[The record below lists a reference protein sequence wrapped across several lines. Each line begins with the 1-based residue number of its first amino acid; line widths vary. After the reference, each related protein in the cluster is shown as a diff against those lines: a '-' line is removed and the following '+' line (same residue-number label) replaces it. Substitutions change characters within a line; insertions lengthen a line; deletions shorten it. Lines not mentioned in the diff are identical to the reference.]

1 MLKRTVKLRLLG
13 ASLLPLATAG
23 WAQDATSPQP
33 PAPLAPQPS
42 SAQDVTAAP
51 VQSPSGQAPPQT
63 QAPDRTP
70 SGQDAALVADNAK
83 DIVVTGSRISRQ
95 GFETPTPTTA
105 ISTKQLEAKAALTVT
120 DIIAE
125 IPSMRPNQNSNNSS
139 NAGQSLFDLRGIGS
153 NRTLVLLDGLRL
165 VDTSPIPG
173 GVNANILPAA
183 LINRVEVVTGGA
195 SSAYGSDAITGV
207 VNIGL
212 ISSMNGGKIDVQAT
226 IAQAGDNRQKSV
238 SAAWGHNFGD
248 RLHFVAAG
256 SYFRQPNIIRVRDR
270 DWGRLGYARY
280 QNTAANIAAGQ
291 AAQIIG
297 PGGALAQ
304 MTFGGVITSGPLAGN
319 RANGVAGTQ
328 FLGNGVTAPFNYGAY
343 CGGNVYCQ
351 GGDGIRSWEIGG
363 GVLRPKSDRYT
374 GYGRLSYDIGATSS
388 VYASVLYSYDKEIQ
402 TNVPNY
408 NNGDLVIQ
416 RDNYYLPAQ
425 VRAATTTSFTIGR
438 INNEDGFTRNTSKSQ
453 YLRFL
458 GGAEGHLS
466 FLDGW
471 KWDAHFAYTRA
482 TYDAS
487 AQNNRVQSRFLAAVD
502 AIANPA
508 VGGVAGVAVGAPI
521 CRSTIAN
528 PTNGCVPINLFG
540 PNTISAAGKAY
551 YIGTSMTRTVLDQY
565 NAGANLRGDLFNT
578 WAGPVSFAAGGE
590 YRRDGIR
597 QTSDP
602 ISAITGWRQAS
613 GTPFHGSNQ
622 VKEGYAETVIP
633 LTIPNF
639 ALMKKFEIDTAV
651 RVANYESSGTA
662 TVWKVGANYE
672 VNDSIRFR
680 ATYSH
685 DFRAPS
691 VNELYS
697 TPVTNNGASVID
709 RQPGPNLNQSTT
721 VLTITGGNP
730 DLQPEKAKTLTYGVV
745 LSPTFI
751 PGFRFSADV
760 YRIDMNNAITAFS
773 IQDVVNNCYLRSQ
786 DLFCGAIT
794 RDPATGRITVVRAL
808 SFNAQVLKVNG
819 IDFEARYAVPLADM
833 GVPGSLVLG
842 SLVSYVQ
849 HVKTIVNAAVQENA
863 GYLTGTNATPR
874 WRASN
879 TLTYDLGRFTFRSL
893 VIVVGAGRYSATYPT
908 AADISPYHWKA
919 EAYVDISAQY
929 RINDHFE
936 VYGKINNLLDKDP
949 PFVADNAIIKAL
961 PNSSSYYDNIGRV
974 YGIGARYR
982 W

>member
-1 MLKRTVKLRLLG
+1 MVRGKGKLHLLG
-13 ASLLPLATAG
+13 VSLLPLVAAG
-23 WAQDATSPQP
+23 WAPSGAAAQ
-33 PAPLAPQPS
+33 AP
-42 SAQDVTAAP
+42 AP
-51 VQSPSGQAPPQT
+51 VQSPADPAPQT
-63 QAPDRTP
+63 QAPDTSP
-70 SGQDAALVADNAK
+70 TGQDAAVAETNAN
-83 DIVVTGSRISRQ
+83 DVIVTGSRISRR

-105 ISTKQLEAKAALTVT
+105 ISVKQLEAKAALTVT

-212 ISSMNGGKIDVQAT
+212 ISSMTGGKIDVQGT
-226 IAQAGDNRQKSV
+226 IGQTGDDRQKSI
-238 SAAWGHNFGD
+238 SASWGHNFLND
-248 RLHFVAAG
+248 RLHFVVAG
-256 SYFRQPNIIRVRDR
+256 SYFRQPNIIRIRDR
-270 DWGRLGYARY
+270 DWGREGYTRY

-291 AAQIIG
+291 AGQIIG
-297 PGGALAQ
+297 PGGAMAQ

-351 GGDGIRSWEIGG
+351 GGDGVRSWEIGG
-363 GVLRPKSDRYT
+363 GVIRPKADRYT
-374 GYGRLSYDIGATSS
+374 GYSRLSYDIGETSS
-388 VYASVLYSYDKEIQ
+388 IYASVLYSYDKEIQ

-408 NNGDLVIQ
+408 NNGDLVI
-416 RDNYYLPAQ
+416 RRENYFLPAQ
-425 VRAATTTSFTIGR
+425 IRTALGTTPTFTLGR
-438 INNEDGFTRNTSKSQ
+438 INIEDGFTRNTAKSQ
-453 YLRFL
+453 YLRL
-458 GGAEGHLS
+458 LTGAEGQLS
-466 FLDGW
+466 FLEGW
-471 KWDAHFAYTRA
+471 KWDTHFAYTRA
-482 TYDAS
+482 TYDSS

-508 VGGVAGVAVGAPI
+508 VGGVPGVAVGAPI

-528 PTNGCVPINLFG
+528 PSNGCVPINLFG
-540 PNTISAAGKAY
+540 PNTISDAGKAY
-551 YIGTSMTRTVLDQY
+551 YLGTSWTHTILDQY
-565 NAGANLRGDLFNT
+565 NAGGNLRGDLFNT
-578 WAGPVSFAAGGE
+578 WAGPVSFATGAE

-613 GTPFHGSNQ
+613 GTPFHGSNW
-622 VKEGYAETVIP
+622 VREGYAEAVIP

-639 ALMKKFEIDTAV
+639 ALMKKFEIDTAI
-651 RVANYESSGTA
+651 RVADYQNSGTA

-691 VNELYS
+691 VNELFS

-709 RQPGPNLNQSTT
+709 RQPGPNQNQSVT
-721 VLTITGGNP
+721 VLTITGGNR

-745 LSPTFI
+745 LSPAFF

-760 YRIDMNNAITAFS
+760 YRINMDNAITAFS

-786 DLFCGAIT
+786 DVFCGAIT
-794 RDPATGRITVVRAL
+794 RDPVTGKITVVQAL

-849 HVKTIVNAAVQENA
+849 HVKTVVNAAVQENA
-863 GYLTGTNATPR
+863 GFLTGTNATPR

-879 TLTYDLGRFTFRSL
+879 TITYDLGRLTLRSL
-893 VIVVGAGRYSATYPT
+893 VTVVGAGRYSATYPT

-919 EAYVDISAQY
+919 QAYVDISAQY

-936 VYGKINNLLDKDP
+936 IYGKINNLLDKDP
-949 PFVADNAIIKAL
+949 PFIADNAIIKAL

-974 YGIGARYR
+974 YGLGARYR